1 MFMRFIR
8 PEDRRR
14 SGGDGSG
21 ASTNWADTEPVCFRS
36 EAFAEDLPE
45 GSVGEPSSLPRP
57 SPQPVGPVPRSRRAT
72 TPFPGRGLFAALGWR
87 LSAGD

>member
-45 GSVGEPSSLPRP
+45 ALPTVLRSL
-57 SPQPVGPVPRSRRAT
+57 
-72 TPFPGRGLFAALGWR
+72 L
-87 LSAGD
+87 

>member
-21 ASTNWADTEPVCFRS
+21 ASTNWADTEPVCFPS

-45 GSVGEPSSLPRP
+45 GSVGGPSGC
-57 SPQPVGPVPRSRRAT
+57 PVMWAKPEKASATVP
-72 TPFPGRGLFAALGWR
+72 
-87 LSAGD
+87 